1 MPRPKFLNS
10 KSIVQVF
17 EESLMELWQA
27 IKELFWEIIATY
39 RLKHTGIKVSK
50 ETQEKAKKSVRKL
63 RKIWRDKM
71 AKGYWRNWDLIEC
84 PRCGCRVYKKYLIGD
99 RCPACGEKLGEEL
112 RKEKRERRKR

>member
-27 IKELFWEIIATY
+27 IKE
-39 RLKHTGIKVSK
+39 
-50 ETQEKAKKSVRKL
+50 EKAKKSVRKL